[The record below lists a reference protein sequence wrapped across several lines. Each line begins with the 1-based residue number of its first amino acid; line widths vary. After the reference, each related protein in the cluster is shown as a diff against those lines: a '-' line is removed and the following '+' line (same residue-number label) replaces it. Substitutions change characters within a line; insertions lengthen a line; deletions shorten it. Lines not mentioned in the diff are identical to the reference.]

1 MNYQVDMSKQIPFW
15 GNLTTNQQDIFTK
28 IATEIRPC
36 ELFCKHRLMNAAKK
50 NDGRLVKIELAEL
63 GIKIDNW

>member
-1 MNYQVDMSKQIPFW
+1 MKYHVDLSKQMPFW
-15 GNLTTNQQDIFTK
+15 EKLTPNQQDIFTK

-50 NDGRLVKIELAEL
+50 NDGRLVKTELFEL
-63 GIKIDNW
+63 GVEIDRW